1 MDLFHVKILNLPN
14 SKDHEGVLND
24 HKHQITQTLKY
35 LITTGLKFYLGA
47 QVKMLKQING
57 DTVNVHFST
66 SATIL
71 LKSSN
76 IQCTASYQH
85 VS

>member
-1 MDLFHVKILNLPN
+1 MDLFHVKILDLPN

-24 HKHQITQTLKY
+24 HKHQIAQILKY

-57 DTVNVHFST
+57 DTVNIHFST
-66 SATIL
+66 NATIL
-71 LKSSN
+71 LKSG
-76 IQCTASYQH
+76 TFYQH